1 MQTPTIIETD
11 LREVLAEMNQ
21 KLDTI
26 SKDVNQVQIRLAT
39 VETKVD
45 NVEKRLDSM
54 DKRFDKMELQIEKVE
69 GNQGKQVWAL
79 TGILF
84 TAVVATSIRFVL
96 TALPQISKEN
106 LIADFAEG
114 FCDFG
119 TNLGEVVVWLMRDIN
134 LDYEIP

>member
-11 LREVLAEMNQ
+11 LREVLAEMNK

-26 SKDVNQVQIRLAT
+26 SKDVNQVQIWLAT

-45 NVEKRLDSM
+45 NVEKRSDSM

-69 GNQGKQVWAL
+69 SNQGKQVWAL
-79 TGILF
+79 IGILF

-96 TALPQISKEN
+96 TALPQ
-106 LIADFAEG
+106 
-114 FCDFG
+114 
-119 TNLGEVVVWLMRDIN
+119 T
-134 LDYEIP
+134 